1 MKPYCFVITSF
12 GEKENLKDI
21 ELKQAAGTSGSV
33 QKINFDRIYKELVK
47 PAIILAEL
55 EPLIES
61 EEKSGGIIH
70 KTMYE
75 KIILCEFCIADL
87 TNLNANVYYELGMR
101 YAVKPF
107 TTVPIIAASHF
118 PLPFDI
124 ASNRIFKYQV
134 DNEFNLSDK
143 QNDIKKLAEVLLEA
157 KKNRS
162 TDSPLYDLVNGIAF
176 QNSVAHEKTDIFREK
191 VRYDDAIKEKLA
203 KARNL
208 MADNPDKEKAKAE
221 AKAMRIEAIHQIV
234 EKNQPLE
241 NLETAVL
248 IDIMISYR
256 NIEAF
261 PEMQA
266 FIERLPRYVFE
277 TIMVQEQYA
286 FVLNRNGN
294 KAEPVDT
301 MMIDKAEKVLHKLE
315 EQGKANSET
324 YGIWGRIYKDKF
336 DLAYKQGQQNEAQFY
351 LEDALK
357 YYKKGF
363 EFDPRDAYPG
373 VNYVTC
379 LELLK
384 KRKEALR
391 LVPVVEYAV
400 NSKMERNKT
409 KKPDYWDY
417 ASLLELAVI
426 ENQFSVAES
435 FFYKSKPLANESW
448 MFGTTKENLSKI
460 LNFRKNLKED
470 TAELEKIIG
479 LFGKKEDLIQKT

>member
-12 GEKENLKDI
+12 GEKDNLNDI
-21 ELKQAAGTSGSV
+21 KLKQAAGISGPV
-33 QKINFDRIYKELVK
+33 QKINFDRIYDELIK

-55 EPLIES
+55 EPLKES

-87 TNLNANVYYELGMR
+87 TNLNPNAYYELGMR

-107 TTVPIIAASHF
+107 TTVPIIASSHF

-143 QNDIKKLAEVLLEA
+143 QNDIKKLADTLQKA

-162 TDSPLYDLVNGIAF
+162 TDSPLYDLINGIAF

-191 VRYDDAIKEKLA
+191 VQYDNAIKEELA
-203 KARNL
+203 SARAL
-208 MADNPDKEKAKAE
+208 MTRDPDKG
-221 AKAMRIEAIHQIV
+221 KAMSIEAIHQVV
-234 EKNQPLE
+234 EKHQPLVD
-241 NLETAVL
+241 LETGVL

-261 PEMQA
+261 PEMQS
-266 FIERLPRYVFE
+266 FIEQLPRYVFE

-294 KAEPVDT
+294 KAKPIDT
-301 MMIDKAEKVLHKLE
+301 VMIDKAEKALQKLE
-315 EQGKANSET
+315 EQGKASSET

-336 DLAYKQGQQNEAQFY
+336 DRAYKQGDMNEAKFY
-351 LEDALK
+351 LEDALE
-357 YYKKGF
+357 YYRKGF

-379 LELLK
+379 LELLGE
-384 KRKEALR
+384 KEKALR
-391 LVPVVEYAV
+391 LVPAVEYAV
-400 NSKMERNKT
+400 NSKIERKKP

-417 ASLLELAVI
+417 ATLLELAVI
-426 ENQFSVAES
+426 ENRIAIAES

-460 LNFRKNLKED
+460 LNYRKQRNED

-479 LFGKKEDLIQKT
+479 LFS